1 MFKKWLAFSFNS
13 NGASSSGLLG
23 TGPHHAV
30 EPMGPDAEDDP
41 RVGRSPSSTL
51 STLSTAPPPKPSSF
65 DQIYQNAAAKPP
77 QICYGIP
84 KIMEMVDSP
93 HLSGMTPE
101 AKRCALFMALEA
113 AGAQI
118 EDLLQDAVV
127 RQRALNDY
135 EEKQQDRLRDFE
147 AAILEENRVIQA
159 ELDGITSQYMA
170 RIQVNVDQVARQQDD
185 FRDWQKRKQQECRRM
200 TEAAA
205 VLVPQGS
212 GVHSSSLTAVLERAS
227 AAWR

>member
-13 NGASSSGLLG
+13 NGASSPGLLG

-30 EPMGPDAEDDP
+30 EPMGPNAEDGP
-41 RVGRSPSSTL
+41 RVGRSPSATL
-51 STLSTAPPPKPSSF
+51 SSLSTVPPSKPASF

-77 QICYGIP
+77 QICYGLP
-84 KIMEMVDSP
+84 KNMEMADSP

-101 AKRCALFMALEA
+101 ATRCALFMALEA

-135 EEKQQDRLRDFE
+135 EEKQKDRLRDFE

-212 GVHSSSLTAVLERAS
+212 GGHCGSLTAVLERAS
-227 AAWR
+227 AARR

>member
-1 MFKKWLAFSFNS
+1 
-13 NGASSSGLLG
+13 
-23 TGPHHAV
+23 
-30 EPMGPDAEDDP
+30 
-41 RVGRSPSSTL
+41 L
-51 STLSTAPPPKPSSF
+51 STVPPSKPASF

-212 GVHSSSLTAVLERAS
+212 GGHCGSLTAVLERAS
-227 AAWR
+227 AARR